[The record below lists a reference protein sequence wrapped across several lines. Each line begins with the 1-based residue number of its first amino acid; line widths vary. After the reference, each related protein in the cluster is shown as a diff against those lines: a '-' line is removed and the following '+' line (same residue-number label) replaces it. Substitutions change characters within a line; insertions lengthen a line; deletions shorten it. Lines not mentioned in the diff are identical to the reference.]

1 MLRNDETG
9 SQYLACWFENGLEG
23 QVIWWKIWNLLTAL
37 GLLVQKWPGG
47 SDLAG
52 LIGKVDPMGTGQ
64 CGQIYGWGRSAVT
77 EASPLALKG
86 RREAGDGKWCLPPIL
101 MVLQGCR
108 VFVSEKQNDPNR
120 LHTNSSCN
128 VLQDSINNMY
138 DTILLWL
145 HTNTN
150 SNVVQDSIKNTCNII
165 LLYTTINCTYN
176 VNVERNKS
184 QKNSDTN
191 IEDSVRYI
199 AE

>member
-1 MLRNDETG
+1 M
-9 SQYLACWFENGLEG
+9 
-23 QVIWWKIWNLLTAL
+23 
-37 GLLVQKWPGG
+37 
-47 SDLAG
+47 
-52 LIGKVDPMGTGQ
+52 
-64 CGQIYGWGRSAVT
+64 
-77 EASPLALKG
+77 
-86 RREAGDGKWCLPPIL
+86 
-101 MVLQGCR
+101 
-108 VFVSEKQNDPNR
+108 SEKQNDPNR
-120 LHTNSSCN
+120 LHTNSTCN

-150 SNVVQDSIKNTCNII
+150 SNVVQDSIKNTYNII

-191 IEDSVRYI
+191 IEDSVRYK